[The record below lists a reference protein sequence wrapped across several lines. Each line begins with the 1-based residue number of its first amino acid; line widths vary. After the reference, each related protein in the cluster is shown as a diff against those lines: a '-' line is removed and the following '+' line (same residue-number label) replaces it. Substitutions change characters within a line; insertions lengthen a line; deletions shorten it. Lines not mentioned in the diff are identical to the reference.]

1 MAKKAKKQN
10 KKAPVNELP
19 ENMLPQNILPMG
31 REAVFILISIIYPRN
46 KKVDKNNR
54 LGKLISGY

>member
-1 MAKKAKKQN
+1 MNCTYK
-10 KKAPVNELP
+10 LP
-19 ENMLPQNILPMG
+19 DQNILLVG